1 MKTSNGVK
9 KQKIQKL
16 AKYLILFSALAIP
29 SLALAQV
36 TQNCAPNCV
45 QSGLTGIGGL
55 FGTGNISSTTSLA
68 QLIPEIIQLL
78 LGIAGGVA
86 VIFVII
92 GGYQYI
98 TSGGNEEQAEKGRK
112 TLINAIIGIIII
124 VLSYAIISV
133 ISNLVTTPGGY
144 GYKTENRLDV

>member
-1 MKTSNGVK
+1 M
-9 KQKIQKL
+9 KQKIKTLIKYGIPL
-16 AKYLILFSALAIP
+16 ALILAPVLV
-29 SLALAQV
+29 LAQ
-36 TQNCAPNCV
+36 TTNCSPNCV
-45 QSGLTGIGGL
+45 QAGLNPLSYL
-55 FGTGNISSTTSLA
+55 FGTGNISSATSLS
-68 QLIPEIIQLL
+68 QLLPMVIELL

-98 TSGGNEEQAEKGRK
+98 TSGGNEESAEKGRK
-112 TLINAIIGIIII
+112 TLTNAVIGIVII
-124 VLSYAIISV
+124 VLSYAIITV